1 MSLANLETKKAI
13 MRLMN
18 GKGQKASALTLIADL
33 DQLEYSLQPDI
44 VVAVNG
50 FCNEHPD
57 QSDEVSAALH
67 ETQFWKQR
75 YQ

>member
-1 MSLANLETKKAI
+1 MT
-13 MRLMN
+13 
-18 GKGQKASALTLIADL
+18 GKGQKESALTLIAGL

-50 FCNEHPD
+50 YCKEHSD
-57 QSDEVSAALH
+57 QSDEILSKLH

-75 YQ
+75 YE